1 LGIPLS
7 PKGIPLQEF
16 CPRNLRLNGLIPQL
30 RCPTDFAIE
39 AFATRCCPVDPL
51 EEAGRPEIIFSW
63 EEKKKNAYLFC
74 PVKLTTMRKMTKVNL
89 NHEKLEVSSALLRAL
104 AHPLRLQILEFI
116 DQNDAINVN
125 KIYSSLKLEQSITSQ
140 HLRVLRMA
148 DLVKTERDGKYI
160 HYRIDYEKLDQTM
173 QAIRAFLKEKP
184 AGKA

>member
-1 LGIPLS
+1 
-7 PKGIPLQEF
+7 
-16 CPRNLRLNGLIPQL
+16 
-30 RCPTDFAIE
+30 
-39 AFATRCCPVDPL
+39 
-51 EEAGRPEIIFSW
+51 
-63 EEKKKNAYLFC
+63 
-74 PVKLTTMRKMTKVNL
+74 MTKVNL
-89 NHEKLEVSSALLRAL
+89 NHEKLEVSSSLLRAL

-116 DQNDAINVN
+116 DKNDAINVN

-173 QAIRAFLKEKP
+173 RAIRAFLKEKP

>member
-1 LGIPLS
+1 
-7 PKGIPLQEF
+7 
-16 CPRNLRLNGLIPQL
+16 
-30 RCPTDFAIE
+30 
-39 AFATRCCPVDPL
+39 
-51 EEAGRPEIIFSW
+51 
-63 EEKKKNAYLFC
+63 
-74 PVKLTTMRKMTKVNL
+74 MRKMTKVNL

>member
-1 LGIPLS
+1 
-7 PKGIPLQEF
+7 
-16 CPRNLRLNGLIPQL
+16 
-30 RCPTDFAIE
+30 
-39 AFATRCCPVDPL
+39 
-51 EEAGRPEIIFSW
+51 
-63 EEKKKNAYLFC
+63 
-74 PVKLTTMRKMTKVNL
+74 MRKMTKVNL

-125 KIYSSLKLEQSITSQ
+125 KIYSSLK